1 MKGNPLVPGGPLMS
15 KPTWWNAFW
24 VFGHVGFVLPLME
37 RLREV
42 TTSRS
47 DAPDEVP
54 CYATTSKK
62 WSRHER
68 VCARYRESRHQE

>member
-15 KPTWWNAFW
+15 KPTWLNAFGCSATS
-24 VFGHVGFVLPLME
+24 FFLPWLG

-42 TTSRS
+42 ATSKS

-54 CYATTSKK
+54 CYFTTSRKR
-62 WSRHER
+62 SRHER